1 MYEVDFLAVGEE
13 SQSGDAIALRVGN
26 LNGSREEQTVIVID
40 GGFKETGKQLVD
52 FIKIRYGTDRIDYV
66 VSTHPD
72 QDHIGGLDIVL
83 NECQVGR
90 LLMHLPWRHGESVAK
105 HTKDA
110 RATRNS
116 IEKNLY
122 ALSDDAISLAKK
134 ADEYSIPVTEPFAG
148 IHYFLNGYGRL
159 DILGPSKD
167 YYELLLPHF
176 AGMPDYAAEKSS
188 MFKKAISGYRAIKE
202 LWNQD
207 SIGNDGKTSAT
218 NNSSVILQIT
228 VDNHRLLF
236 TGDAGIPALAFA
248 ASRLE
253 NGADEGGNL
262 CLIQIPHHGSRHNV
276 GSNVLNRIVGEIR
289 SDHLAN
295 LAAIVSCAKKED
307 RKHPNPRVL
316 NAFRRRGALCYKTQG
331 VNFRLPSPDAPARPD
346 YSAIE
351 ACPFYPDVEE
361 DDD

>member
-40 GGFKETGKQLVD
+40 GGFKETGEQLVD

-83 NECQVGR
+83 DECHVDR
-90 LLMHLPWRHGESVAK
+90 LLMHLPWLHGESVAK
-105 HTKDA
+105 QITDD
-110 RATRNS
+110 RATEKS
-116 IEKNLY
+116 INKNLR
-122 ALSDDAISLAKK
+122 ALSDAESLAEK
-134 ADEYSIPVTEPFAG
+134 AREKGIRIIEPFAG
-148 IHYFLNGYGRL
+148 DRYLLGDYGRL

-167 YYELLLPHF
+167 YYESLLLSF
-176 AGMPDYAAEKSS
+176 EGMPDYATEKSS
-188 MFKKAISGYRAIKE
+188 IFKKAISGYRAIKE

-236 TGDAGIPALAFA
+236 TGDAGIPALEFA
-248 ASRLE
+248 AGRLE
-253 NGADEGGNL
+253 NGADRGGIL
-262 CLIQIPHHGSRHNV
+262 RLIQIPHHGSRHNV
-276 GSNVLNRIVGEIR
+276 GSNVLNRIVGEIGGNP
-289 SDHLAN
+289 HTLLTAV
-295 LAAIVSCAKKED
+295 VSCAKKED
-307 RKHPNPRVL
+307 GKHPNPRVL
-316 NAFRRRGALCYKTQG
+316 NAFRRRGALCYKTQEIS
-331 VNFRLPSPDAPARPD
+331 VCIPSLDALTRPD
-346 YSAIE
+346 YFAIE

>member
-72 QDHIGGLDIVL
+72 QDHIGGLDSVL
-83 NECQVGR
+83 NECQVGH

-202 LWNQD
+202 LWDRD

-228 VDNHRLLF
+228 VDNCRLLF

-248 ASRLE
+248 AGRLE
-253 NGADEGGNL
+253 NGDDRGGSL
-262 CLIQIPHHGSRHNV
+262 RLIQIPHHGSRRNV
-276 GSNVLNRIVGEIR
+276 GSNVLNRIVGEIGGNPPT
-289 SDHLAN
+289 HLMAV
-295 LAAIVSCAKKED
+295 ASCAKKED
-307 RKHPNPRVL
+307 GKHPNPRVL
-316 NAFRRRGALCYKTQG
+316 NAFLRRRAHCYKTQG
-331 VNFRLPSPDAPARPD
+331 VNFWSYSPDAPARPD
-346 YSAIE
+346 YSVAKE
-351 ACPFYPDVEE
+351 CQFCENVE